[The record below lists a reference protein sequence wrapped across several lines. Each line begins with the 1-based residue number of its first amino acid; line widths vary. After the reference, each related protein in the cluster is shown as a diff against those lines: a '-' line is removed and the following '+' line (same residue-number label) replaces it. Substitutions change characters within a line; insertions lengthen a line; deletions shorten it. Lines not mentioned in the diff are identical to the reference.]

1 MTDFKSK
8 TYSNEQI
15 EAIIAEYEQSGK
27 PITVFC
33 KERDHKPS
41 YQTLK
46 GWLEAAGVSPSANLI
61 AAAARASAAPTT
73 PEDIKAEIA
82 RLQGAYKA
90 SLLSKVARL
99 KSDIEKLQQELVET
113 EKELEEITV

>member
-1 MTDFKSK
+1 MTYFKSK

-15 EAIIAEYEQSGK
+15 EAIIAEYKQSNKG
-27 PITVFC
+27 ITLFC
-33 KERDHKPS
+33 KERDHKPA

-46 GWLEAAGVSPSANLI
+46 GWLDAVDQAAPAKSSAPAVS
-61 AAAARASAAPTT
+61 APTT
-73 PEDIKAEIA
+73 PEGIKAEIA

-90 SLLSKVARL
+90 SLLSKVSRL
-99 KSDIEKLQQELVET
+99 KSDIEKLQQELAEA

>member
-8 TYSNEQI
+8 TYTNEQI
-15 EAIIAEYEQSGK
+15 EAILAEYKQSGD

-33 KERDHKPS
+33 KNRGHKPA

-46 GWLEAAGVSPSANLI
+46 GWLDAVDQAAPAKNPAP
-61 AAAARASAAPTT
+61 AASTPTT
-73 PEDIKAEIA
+73 PEGIKAEIA

-90 SLLSKVARL
+90 SLLSKVDRL
-99 KSDIEKLQQELVET
+99 KSDIEKLQQELAAAES
-113 EKELEEITV
+113 ELEEITT